1 MTKEMSVPKTV
12 GDFIKVLEQY
22 PKDADLAIFST
33 EIYDNGSVYEQ
44 ESTRI
49 RIQSFNDEGVTEK
62 YPVFI
67 TVSNGYTL
75 PKEEHE

>member
-44 ESTRI
+44 EAAKI